1 MNFSEKM
8 TELEKILRSLE
19 GDSMPLED
27 ALAEFEKG
35 IALIRECRAYLDEA
49 KQKVTILTEEGE
61 KNVTVAPAEGDA

>member
-35 IALIRECRAYLDEA
+35 IALVRECRAYLDEA